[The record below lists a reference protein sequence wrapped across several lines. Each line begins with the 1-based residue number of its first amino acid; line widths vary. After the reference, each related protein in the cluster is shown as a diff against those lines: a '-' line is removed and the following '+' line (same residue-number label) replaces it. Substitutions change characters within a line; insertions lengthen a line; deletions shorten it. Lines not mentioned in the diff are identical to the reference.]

1 MSALDISL
9 LPRIASTAHFV
20 TRRQLGMIKKWHTLP
35 VRLSMSKGAVIARGI
50 QMSVDSTVEPSTGSI
65 PVPGRDADRLPPGAG
80 IVIGLLVVSAFVV
93 ILNETIMGVALPQ
106 LMIELDVTT
115 STAQWLTTGF
125 MLTMAVV
132 IPTTGVL
139 LQRFATRAVFIAAM
153 TLFSAGTLIA
163 AVAPGF
169 EVLLIGRVVQA
180 AGTAIMM
187 PLLMTTVMNVVP
199 ARRLGQMM
207 GVISI
212 VIAVAPAIGP
222 TVSGVILSLLDW
234 RWMFLVVLPIAL
246 IGLGLGAWKITNLTE
261 TRMARIDALS
271 VILSTIAFGGMIYGL
286 SSLGEAAE
294 GGAVIPPWVSILVG
308 AVALVLFVLRQ
319 LRLQRTD
326 DALLDLRT
334 FTRLPFAVAIILVGI
349 AMMALFGSL
358 IVLPLY
364 MQNVLQIGALETG
377 LLLLPGGALMGIAS
391 PIVGRLYD
399 RYGPRPLVIPGVL
412 VVSVSVWGMA
422 LLLQEGSSTAWVI
435 ITNSFLNLGL
445 AFTMTPLLTNGLG
458 SLGKKLYSHGSATIS
473 TVQQLAGAI
482 GTALFVTVLSTGT
495 AAGLAEGLP
504 ATSATAGGVQAA
516 FFCGAWISLAAV
528 IVSFFVK
535 KVDGSAPS
543 GAVLH

>member
-1 MSALDISL
+1 
-9 LPRIASTAHFV
+9 
-20 TRRQLGMIKKWHTLP
+20 
-35 VRLSMSKGAVIARGI
+35 
-50 QMSVDSTVEPSTGSI
+50 MSVDSTVEPSTGSI